1 MGYVPQAASPGDAS
15 PRWAGVPELLGL
27 WEAAEALARA
37 EDAALKRIADLD
49 MQRAQ
54 LRDVAQVGQAS
65 GGRGGP
71 GDDVRRRHKSK
82 NAESHIP
89 LAHICLK
96 RARGVCVC
104 VF

>member
-1 MGYVPQAASPGDAS
+1 MSYVPQAASPGDAS
-15 PRWAGVPELLGL
+15 PRWAGAPELLGL

-82 NAESHIP
+82 TQNHIY
-89 LAHICLK
+89 LLLTFVSSE
-96 RARGVCVC
+96 REECVC